1 MKVGQILVGTLGG
14 FFLGVT
20 GMMCIALYA
29 PFVERDRVLAAG
41 LSFIPFW
48 VGGLFLAGLSRSTVM
63 ACVRVGGCLLLLA
76 GIAVAGLM
84 MGRG

>member
-14 FFLGVT
+14 FFLGVA

-29 PFVERDRVLAAG
+29 PFIERDRVLAAG

-48 VGGLFLAGLSRSTVM
+48 VGGLFLAGLSRSTLM
-63 ACVRVGGCLLLLA
+63 AGLRVGGCLLVLG

-84 MGRG
+84 TARG